1 MDKRK
6 AIVEK
11 ILRGLILL
19 ITGII
24 IGSIMLESF
33 NSKEYLKER
42 QKYAQNAYN
51 LGKAEW
57 LAILNMPPEEA
68 AKLQEKIQQA
78 MDSELSL
85 KEQEKVMEEVFQIIE
100 QYIAGE
106 EELKEPIG
114 L

>member
-19 ITGII
+19 IIGIAM
-24 IGSIMLESF
+24 GSIMMESF
-33 NSKEYLKER
+33 NSKEYLQER

-57 LAILNMPPEEA
+57 LAILNMPPEKA
-68 AKLQEKIQQA
+68 TKLQEKIEEV
-78 MDSELSL
+78 MNSELSL

-100 QYIAGE
+100 KYIAGE
-106 EELKEPIG
+106 EEPSEPIG

>member
-11 ILRGLILL
+11 IVRALILV
-19 ITGII
+19 I
-24 IGSIMLESF
+24 IGIGIGIVVTSS
-33 NSKEYLKER
+33 NYKER
-42 QKYAQNAYN
+42 MQERQEYAQNAYN

-68 AKLQEKIQQA
+68 AKLQEKIEEVIN
-78 MDSELSL
+78 SELSL
-85 KEQEKVMEEVFQIIE
+85 KEQEEVMDEIFQIIE
-100 QYIAGE
+100 KYIAGE
-106 EELKEPIG
+106 EEPSEPIG